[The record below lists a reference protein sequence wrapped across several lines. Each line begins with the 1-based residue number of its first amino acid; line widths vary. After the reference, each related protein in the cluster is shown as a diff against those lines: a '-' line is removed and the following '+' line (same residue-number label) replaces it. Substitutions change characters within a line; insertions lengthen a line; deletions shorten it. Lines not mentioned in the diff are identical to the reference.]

1 MDIWDLQAFGKHMF
15 PSETYLGFSWH
26 VWQFR
31 LALFQNHHRNKIRT
45 RGFDNMKVGYDLLKQ
60 ATYHLRS
67 YTNVMQFPISPRR
80 KSRYRDTSVV
90 KIWVLR
96 EFSANSFVLSE
107 AEHNTSNQ
115 INAGGLVDLLLLK
128 TILSICQK

>member
-1 MDIWDLQAFGKHMF
+1 
-15 PSETYLGFSWH
+15 
-26 VWQFR
+26 
-31 LALFQNHHRNKIRT
+31 
-45 RGFDNMKVGYDLLKQ
+45 MKVGYDLLKQ

-90 KIWVLR
+90 KISVLR

-107 AEHNTSNQ
+107 AEQNTSNQ